1 MRTPSQV
8 SVLALVATAFALLV
22 PSAEAAG
29 PPQITD
35 SWSAGVG
42 GTVVDLHAMVNPEE
56 LQTKIQ
62 VEYLTASVYEA
73 NLAASPPRDGFSGA
87 VVSPAAGVAIGAG
100 SVPTEFSRHI
110 GGLKPAT
117 AYRYRFSATNSADT
131 TIGPVDGFITRPSTS
146 SSFSLPDGRGWEMV
160 SPVDKNGGEIQGAG
174 AYFGGGLMQAAADGN
189 SVSYDSAFSFAGG
202 QGAPGVSQYIS
213 RRGAQG
219 WSTEN
224 VTTPSDAGAYGLEPD
239 GVPFQLFSG
248 DLGRGLV
255 SDPQRCAAA
264 PCPRDYLLRQSS
276 DGSLATSAQAGDLA
290 FAGAT
295 PDLAHVVLS
304 SCAKLTADATEAA
317 GVDGCDVAQPN
328 LYEWSGGGLT
338 LINLLPGD
346 PQGTPGATLGA
357 QVGAISGD
365 GSRDYFSEGGN
376 LYLRDDAVTSQVDES
391 QGGGGEFE
399 TATADGG
406 LALFTK
412 AGHLYRYTA
421 ASGAVLDLTPAGGVE
436 GVLGTSADGAY
447 AYYLTAAGLF
457 LDHGGVATKVAAAA
471 DASNYPPS
479 NGSARVAAAG
489 DLAFLSSASLTGAD
503 TGGFAEVYLYSP
515 ATSNLACVSC
525 NPTGA
530 RPLGPSTIPGAVANG
545 NLAGA
550 TRAYKPRA
558 LSAAG
563 SRVFFDSR
571 DSLVTSD
578 TNNDQDVYEW
588 EAQGVGSCAE
598 AGGCL
603 ALISS
608 GRSTEGASFI
618 DASVDGSDAF
628 FLTDGSLVPTDP
640 GAGDVYDARVGGG
653 TPVVTPP
660 IDCLGDA
667 CQVLPGE
674 PGDPAPGTASISAEV
689 NPPVKFPKPKH
700 AHNTHRHKK
709 AHHKK
714 HRRPRPAA
722 EAGRS

>member
-1 MRTPSQV
+1 MRASSRV
-8 SVLALVATAFALLV
+8 SVPALVAVALALLV

-56 LQTKIQ
+56 LQTRVQ
-62 VEYLTASVYEA
+62 VEYLTAAAYEE
-73 NLAASPPRDGFSGA
+73 NLAAAPPREGFTGA
-87 VVSPAAGVAIGAG
+87 VISPAGGVAIGAG
-100 SVPTEFSRHI
+100 NVPAEFSRHI
-110 GGLKPAT
+110 GGLKPST
-117 AYRYRFSATNSADT
+117 AYRYRFSATNSNDT
-131 TIGPVDGFITRPSTS
+131 TIGPVLGFITRSSTAA
-146 SSFSLPDGRGWEMV
+146 SFSLPDGRGWEMV

-174 AYFGGGLMQAAADGN
+174 AYFGGGVMQSAADGN
-189 SVSYDSAFSFAGG
+189 SVSYGAAFSFAGG
-202 QGAPGVSQYIS
+202 QGAPGASQYIS
-213 RRGAQG
+213 RRGSQG

-224 VTTPSDAGAYGLEPD
+224 VTTPTDAGAYGLQPD

-248 DLGRGLV
+248 DLARGLV
-255 SDPQRCAAA
+255 FDPQRCAAA

-276 DGSLATSAQAGDLA
+276 DGSLTTSAQADDLT

-304 SCAKLTADATEAA
+304 SCAALTADATEAP
-317 GVDGCDVAQPN
+317 GVGGCDVAQPN

-338 LINLLPGD
+338 LINFLPGETH
-346 PQGTPGATLGA
+346 GTPGATLGA
-357 QVGAISGD
+357 QAGAVSAD
-365 GSRDYFSEGGN
+365 GSRVYFSAGGD
-376 LYLRDDAVTSQVDES
+376 LYLRHAGQTSQVDEE

-399 TATADGG
+399 TASADGG

-412 AGHLYRYTA
+412 AEHLYRYTA
-421 ASGAVLDLTPAGGVE
+421 SSGGVQDLTPGGGVE
-436 GVLGTSADGAY
+436 GVLGASADGAY
-447 AYYLTAAGLF
+447 VYYLTAAGLF
-457 LDHGGVATKVAAAA
+457 LDHGGAATKVAATA
-471 DASNYPPS
+471 DASDYPPAT
-479 NGSARVAAAG
+479 GSARIAADG
-489 DLAFLSSASLTGAD
+489 NLAFLSSASLTGAD

-515 ATSNLACVSC
+515 AAPSLTCVSC

-530 RPLGPSTIPGAVANG
+530 RPLGPSTIPGAIANG
-545 NLAGA
+545 ALAGA

-563 SRVFFDSR
+563 NRVFFDSL
-571 DSLVTSD
+571 DSLVTTD
-578 TNNDQDVYEW
+578 TNNDEDVYEW

-618 DASVDGSDAF
+618 DASADGSDAF
-628 FLTDGSLVPTDP
+628 FLTDGSLVPADP

-653 TPVVTPP
+653 TPAVSPP

-674 PGDPAPGTASISAEV
+674 PEDPAPGTASISAEV

-700 AHNTHRHKK
+700 SHKKHRHKK

-714 HRRPRPAA
+714 QRRRSPGGK
-722 EAGRS
+722 AGRS